1 MNFTEHHNYADHEAH
16 HGLLAEHNELKRRL
30 NRLLLD
36 ARKNES
42 TFRRFQGVELQ
53 LLGCRSLPELI
64 QMLNHHGHETM
75 GWDEF
80 TVYLLDVNFE
90 ITHLLNQMGITPDDR
105 KVLILTNEID
115 HLTELL
121 GDSNAPRLGFYD
133 EAIHGELLPNKTK
146 PLSSTAIL
154 PLARGDR
161 LMGFLNLG
169 STDKERFQQGT
180 ATDFLEHLAAV
191 IAVCLETSIIQE
203 RLKPAGLTDG
213 LTGVNNRRYFDQ
225 RLIEEVARSLR
236 TRQKLSCLFI
246 DIDHFKKVNDTY
258 GHPFG
263 DLVLQKVA
271 KLIRGQLR
279 STDVVARYGGEEFAV
294 LLAQAGRD
302 LALEIAQR
310 IRRSVEDARFDLAE
324 RGSVSVSV
332 SIGVGTSELPDLMG
346 NPLELGERLVNLSD
360 DALYRAKHEGRN
372 RVVSATSD

>member
-1 MNFTEHHNYADHEAH
+1 MNFTEHHKYADHEAH

-30 NRLLLD
+30 SRLLLD
-36 ARKNES
+36 ARKNEN

-90 ITHLLNQMGITPDDR
+90 IRHLLNQMGITPDDR
-105 KVLILTNEID
+105 KVLILANEID
-115 HLTELL
+115 HMTELV

-133 EAIHGELLPNKTK
+133 EAIHGELLPNNTK

-203 RLKPAGLTDG
+203 RLKHAGLTDG

-332 SIGVGTSELPDLMG
+332 SIGVGTSELPDLIG